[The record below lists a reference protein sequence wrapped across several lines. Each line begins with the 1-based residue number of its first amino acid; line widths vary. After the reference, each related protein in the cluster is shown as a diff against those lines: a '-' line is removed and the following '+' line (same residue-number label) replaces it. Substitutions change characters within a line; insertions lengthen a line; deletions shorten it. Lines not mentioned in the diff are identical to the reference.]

1 MINFTDAQLQLWL
14 ASLIWPLARILGL
27 IMSAPFI
34 SETGIPVPAR
44 ILLGTVITLAI
55 APTIGPLPSV
65 AVGSWEGIGVLVRE
79 ILIGVSLGILM
90 QTLFAAVSLAGELVG
105 TQMGLGFATLYD
117 PNSESS
123 TTSFSALMVALS
135 GLVFFAID
143 GHLAMFGALAQT
155 FKTLPIAELGFKAS
169 GLKML
174 TAYGGVLCMHGLVMA
189 LPITITLIIVNLS
202 LGMLSKAAP
211 QLNLFSIGFPITLA
225 AGLFLAFIGLP
236 GWLRAFDKLWEVSLD
251 GITRA
256 AGAL

>member
-1 MINFTDAQLQLWL
+1 MINFTDAQLQVWL
-14 ASLIWPLARILGL
+14 ATLIWPLARVLGL

-44 ILLGTVITLAI
+44 ILFGVVITLAI
-55 APTIGPLPSV
+55 TPTLGPIPAV
-65 AVGSWEGIGVLVRE
+65 TVGSWEGIGVLMRE
-79 ILIGVSLGILM
+79 MMIGVSMGLLM
-90 QTLFAAVSLAGELVG
+90 QILFSAVSLAGELAG

-123 TTSFSALMVALS
+123 TTSLSALMVALS

-143 GHLAMFGALAQT
+143 GHLAMFGALIQT
-155 FKTLPIAELGFKAS
+155 FKTLPIAELGFKAG

-174 TAYGGVLCMHGLVMA
+174 AAYGGVLCLHGLMMA

-211 QLNLFSIGFPITLA
+211 QLNLFSIGFPITIA
-225 AGLFLAFIGLP
+225 GGLFMTFIGLP
-236 GWLRAFDKLWEVSLD
+236 GWLRAFDKLWEVALD
-251 GITRA
+251 GIIRA
-256 AGAL
+256 SSAM

>member
-14 ASLIWPLARILGL
+14 ATFVWPLARILGL
-27 IMSAPFI
+27 IMTAPFI

-44 ILLGTVITLAI
+44 ILLGVVITLAL
-55 APTIGPLPSV
+55 APTLGPVPAVS
-65 AVGSWEGIGVLVRE
+65 VGSWEGIGVLLRE
-79 ILIGVSLGILM
+79 VLIGVFLGLLM

-123 TTSFSALMVALS
+123 TTSISALMVALS

-143 GHLAMFGALAQT
+143 GHLALFGALTQT
-155 FKTLPIAELGFKAS
+155 FKTLPIAELGFKA
-169 GLKML
+169 GGIKML
-174 TAYGGVLCMHGLVMA
+174 AAYGGVLCMHGLVMA
-189 LPITITLIIVNLS
+189 LPIIITLVIVNLA

-225 AGLFLAFIGLP
+225 AGLFMCLVSLP
-236 GWLRAFDKLWEVSLD
+236 GWLRAFDKLWEVAMD
-251 GITRA
+251 GISRA
-256 AGAL
+256 SASL

>member
-1 MINFTDAQLQLWL
+1 MINLTDAQLQLWL
-14 ASLIWPLARILGL
+14 ATLIWPLARILGL
-27 IMSAPFI
+27 IMTAPFI
-34 SETGIPVPAR
+34 SETGIPIPAR
-44 ILLGTVITLAI
+44 ILLGTVITLVI
-55 APTIGPLPSV
+55 APTIGPLPAV
-65 AVGSWEGIGVLVRE
+65 TVGSWEGLGVLVRE

-90 QTLFAAVSLAGELVG
+90 QTLFAAVSLAGELAG

-123 TTSFSALMVALS
+123 TTSLSALMVALS

-143 GHLAMFGALAQT
+143 GHLAMFGALTQT
-155 FKTLPIAELGFKAS
+155 FKTLPIAELGFKAG

-174 TAYGGVLCMHGLVMA
+174 VAYGGVLCMHGLVMA
-189 LPITITLIIVNLS
+189 LPITITLTIVNLS

-225 AGLFLAFIGLP
+225 AGLFLTMIGLP
-236 GWLRAFDKLWEVSLD
+236 QWLRGFDKLWEVSLD

>member
-14 ASLIWPLARILGL
+14 AMLIWPLARVLAL
-27 IMSAPFI
+27 IMTAPFI
-34 SETGIPVPAR
+34 SDTGIPVPAR

-55 APTIGPLPSV
+55 SPSLGPLPAV
-65 AVGSWEGIGVLVRE
+65 TVGSWEGIGVLIRE
-79 ILIGVSLGILM
+79 ILIGVSLGMLM
-90 QTLFAAVSLAGELVG
+90 QILFASVSLASELAG

-123 TTSFSALMVALS
+123 ATSLSALMVALS

-155 FKTLPIAELGFKAS
+155 FKTLPIAEIGFKTE
-169 GLKML
+169 GIKML
-174 TAYGGVLCMHGLVMA
+174 SAYGGVLCLHGLVMA
-189 LPITITLIIVNLS
+189 LPVTITLIIVNLS

-225 AGLFLAFIGLP
+225 AGLFLMMIGMP

-256 AGAL
+256 AAAM